1 MSRDT
6 ECPYCGEDVQIN
18 HDDGYGYSED
28 ETHQQECGACGK
40 TFTYTTMIHFSY
52 STRKAD
58 CLNGGEHDYR
68 KTATYPPEF
77 ARLRCKMCDDEK
89 PLPANAEVSGAG
101 TASAGLPGWQANG
114 KTE

>member
-6 ECPYCGEDVQIN
+6 ECPYCGEDVEIN

-52 STRKAD
+52 RTR
-58 CLNGGEHDYR
+58 R
-68 KTATYPPEF
+68 
-77 ARLRCKMCDDEK
+77 
-89 PLPANAEVSGAG
+89 
-101 TASAGLPGWQANG
+101 ASALMALLGLWRKP
-114 KTE
+114 KCLKH

>member
-6 ECPYCGEDVQIN
+6 ECPYCGEDVEIN

-40 TFTYTTMIHFSY
+40 TFTYTTMIHFGY

-68 KTATYPPEF
+68 MTATYPPEF

-89 PLPANAEVSGAG
+89 PLPANAGVKAAAEGSPA
-101 TASAGLPGWQANG
+101 
-114 KTE
+114 TEGSEP